1 MLTNNTKI
9 IIPSSNNGSNTN
21 FPFKV
26 PIRATIVRIGKA
38 ILTTTNINLFK
49 KEYMLIIVE
58 FLNGIIFSKKRISF
72 IIWICFKLVYSNIR
86 NVSLTYLRGLEITE
100 LTEEDMPRV

>member
-1 MLTNNTKI
+1 MLTNNIKI
-9 IIPSSNNGSNTN
+9 ISPRNNSGLWSNIISNIKNNGT
-21 FPFKV
+21 
-26 PIRATIVRIGKA
+26 T

-86 NVSLTYLRGLEITE
+86 NLSLTYLRGLEVSE
-100 LTEEDMPRV
+100 LEEEDMPVM

>member
-9 IIPSSNNGSNTN
+9 ITPRNNSGSNTN
-21 FPFKV
+21 SPFKV
-26 PIRATIVRIGKA
+26 PIRPTIICIGAA

-72 IIWICFKLVYSNIR
+72 II
-86 NVSLTYLRGLEITE
+86 
-100 LTEEDMPRV
+100 